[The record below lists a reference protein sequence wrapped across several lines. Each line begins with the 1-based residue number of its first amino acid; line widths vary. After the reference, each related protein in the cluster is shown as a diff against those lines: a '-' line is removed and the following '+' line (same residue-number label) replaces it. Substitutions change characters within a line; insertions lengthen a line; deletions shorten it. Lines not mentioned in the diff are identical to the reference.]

1 MAHVFDPG
9 PVNEPFASLVQNY
22 PGPDVYPSGSFRVE
36 WWPLFHR
43 GRLDGSARLLVI
55 GQDPAESESI
65 VRRILVGEAG
75 HRTQGLM
82 AKLGFDHSYL
92 MINTFLYSM
101 FGSTGATHAGD
112 PGIVSYRHQWLDA
125 IFAGNQI
132 EAVLALGQLASDSWQ
147 TWQQTSNGKKHSP
160 PFEHVTHPTQPESA
174 SGGNS
179 TTLRQLIKAML
190 ANWNQA
196 LVALHTQISNPDTP
210 GPLVPYGTSFK
221 PAERIEIPEFDVPAA
236 LPEWMRSPNNWADR
250 VGNTA
255 AAKRRNIT
263 ITIPSGV
270 V

>member
-1 MAHVFDPG
+1 
-9 PVNEPFASLVQNY
+9 
-22 PGPDVYPSGSFRVE
+22 
-36 WWPLFHR
+36 
-43 GRLDGSARLLVI
+43 
-55 GQDPAESESI
+55 
-65 VRRILVGEAG
+65 
-75 HRTQGLM
+75 M

-101 FGSTGATHAGD
+101 FGSTGAAHAGD

-196 LVALHTQISNPDTP
+196 LEALHPQISHPDTP

-221 PAERIEIPEFDVPAA
+221 PAERIEIPEFDVPAG